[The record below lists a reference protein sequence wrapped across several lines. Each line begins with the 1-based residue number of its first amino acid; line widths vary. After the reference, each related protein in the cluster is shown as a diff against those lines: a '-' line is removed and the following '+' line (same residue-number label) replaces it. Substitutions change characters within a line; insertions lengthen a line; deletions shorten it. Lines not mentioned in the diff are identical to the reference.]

1 MLLHE
6 IRSTDIRGED
16 VDLGDE
22 RAIQS
27 PPQYY
32 IRLIVLAL
40 VKKTAV
46 LRREMK
52 VTVLKLFPLCK
63 GDCPTCYMYVPNLL
77 PHTPTYSAIHPFSST
92 LLCSQTPAVSRIGV
106 HVCTCLH
113 GQRLCLQQMRI
124 LHLAMKTLGFHGGTV
139 FRTPCSL

>member
-63 GDCPTCYMYVPNLL
+63 GDCPTCYMYVPCYLIL
-77 PHTPTYSAIHPFSST
+77 PHIQQSIPF
-92 LLCSQTPAVSRIGV
+92 LPLCSV
-106 HVCTCLH
+106 HRHLLSPGSVCMCVLVCTDSNRASNKL
-113 GQRLCLQQMRI
+113 RI
-124 LHLAMKTLGFHGGTV
+124 LHLAMKTLGFHGGTA